1 MLSRTTKETEA
12 NPDSDPLGPGAETVR
27 QRKGRVLLVEDEEDL
42 VSSLS

>member
-1 MLSRTTKETEA
+1 VLFQTTKETEA
-12 NPDSDPLGPGAETVR
+12 NPASDPLGPGAETAR